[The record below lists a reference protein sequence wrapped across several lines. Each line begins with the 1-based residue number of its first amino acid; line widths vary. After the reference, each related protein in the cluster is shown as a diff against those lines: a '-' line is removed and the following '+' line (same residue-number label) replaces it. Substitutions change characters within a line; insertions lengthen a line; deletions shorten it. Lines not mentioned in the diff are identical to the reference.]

1 MQSLPG
7 LVSVVDGAI
16 DDALTVLRGR
26 TAAVLTGAGVSTDS
40 GIPDYRGEGA
50 PKQNPMSF
58 SDFLQSHRHRQRYW
72 LGSHMGWSRFA
83 AAQPNRG
90 HQAIAWAEEAALF
103 TGVVTQNVDAL
114 HHKAGSLRVV
124 DLHGRLDKVR
134 CIHCGQ
140 SVTRQSVADT
150 IDALNPWLE
159 HEDISGHIKP
169 DGDVDVA
176 VSGDFVVPSCDMCD
190 GVLKPEVIF
199 FGEFVPTGVFDQAAR
214 LIARSDAL
222 VVAGSSLVVNTGMR
236 LVNLAHK
243 KRIPI
248 VVINRGP
255 TKADRLATVRIN
267 AGTSETLD
275 TLVEGLRSTSV

>member
-1 MQSLPG
+1 MQGLPA
-7 LVSVVDGAI
+7 LASVVDGAI
-16 DDALTVLRGR
+16 DQALAVLRGR
-26 TAAVLTGAGVSTDS
+26 RAAVLTGAGVSTDS

-50 PKQNPMSF
+50 PKQHPMSF

-72 LGSHMGWSRFA
+72 LGSHLGWSRFA

-90 HQAIAWAEEAALF
+90 HQAIAWAEEASLF
-103 TGVVTQNVDAL
+103 SGVVTQNVDAL

-140 SVTRQSVADT
+140 SFTRQSIAAT
-150 IDALNPWLE
+150 IENLNPWLE
-159 HEDISGHIKP
+159 QHDISGAIKP

-176 VSGDFVVPSCDMCD
+176 VSGDFVVPSCDMCE

-199 FGEFVPTGVFDQAAR
+199 FGEFVPSGVFDQAAS
-214 LIARSDAL
+214 LIGRSDAL

-248 VVINRGP
+248 VIINRGP
-255 TKADRLATVRIN
+255 TKADRLATVRID

-275 TLVEGLRSTSV
+275 ALVEGLRSSSH